1 MRERSRGW
9 NERVPSLNP
18 NLLAGLNQIKDL
30 LRADRPAEAE
40 KECRRLLAGAPGHLE
55 VRLLL
60 ATCLM
65 KRGQLDEAQGELQG
79 ALEEEPGNQLIRNLL
94 GEVHLRQGNWTEI
107 RRELERRLDAFSG
120 PETDYERACIKL
132 RFGDMP
138 QGWLEYESRWKIP
151 EFHEV
156 EQHFTQP
163 RWKGESFEGRTLLL
177 FWEQGF
183 GDSLM
188 FIRYAPLV
196 KARGG
201 KVLFAAQAQL
211 ADLIATCPGVDEVIA
226 HGDPLPPFDLQC
238 PLLSLPAIFG
248 TDLDSVPAEI
258 PYLDVPKRVP
268 NRGKL
273 ALALAPSEGLT
284 RVGLTWAGSPL
295 FKNRAKRSIPAEAL
309 APLGSLPG
317 VVWFSFQVGGE
328 GAAPF
333 PELVVL
339 EPMLSNF
346 SDTAYALSA
355 MDLLIT
361 TDTAV
366 AHLAGAMGVPTLL
379 LLSSLPDWRWH
390 MGREDSPWYPS
401 MRLYRQPSPGDWN
414 GVVQQ
419 LLRDLSG

>member
-1 MRERSRGW
+1 
-9 NERVPSLNP
+9 LNP
-18 NLLAGLNQIKDL
+18 NLLAGLNRVKDL
-30 LRADRPAEAE
+30 LRADQPMEAE
-40 KECRRLLAGAPGHLE
+40 KECRSVLALAPGHLE
-55 VRLLL
+55 TRLLL
-60 ATCLM
+60 AHCWMLM
-65 KRGQLDEAQGELQG
+65 GQLDQAQDELKQ
-79 ALEEEPGNQLIRNLL
+79 ALEEEPGNQTIRNLL
-94 GEVHLRQGNWTEI
+94 GEVHLRQGNWVEI
-107 RRELERRLDAFSG
+107 RRELERRLEPFSG

-132 RFGDMP
+132 RFADMP

-151 EFHEV
+151 EFMQV
-156 EQHFTQP
+156 EQHYSQP
-163 RWKGESFEGRTLLL
+163 RWQGESFEGRTLLL

-183 GDSLM
+183 GDTLM

-226 HGDPLPPFDLQC
+226 HGNPLPPFDLQC
-238 PLLSLPAIFG
+238 PLLSLPAIFQ
-248 TDLDSVPAEI
+248 TNLDSVPAEI
-258 PYLDVPKRVP
+258 PYLDIPKRVP

-273 ALALAPSEGLT
+273 ALALAPSEGKT
-284 RVGLTWAGSPL
+284 RVGLTWAGSVL
-295 FKNRAKRSIPAEAL
+295 FKNHGKRSIPAEAL
-309 APLGSLPG
+309 APLRTLPE
-317 VVWFSFQVGGE
+317 VAWFSFQVGRTD
-328 GAAPF
+328 APPF
-333 PELVVL
+333 PEVL
-339 EPMLSNF
+339 SLEHLLGNF

-379 LLSSLPDWRWH
+379 LLSALPDWRWH

-401 MRLYRQPSPGDWN
+401 MRIYRQPSPGDWN